1 LKNTEKEE
9 FSLKQIFKPLG
20 ERITILIDKVVE
32 KKTLG
37 GIIIPL
43 TEDDQPSEGIVIGIG
58 SKVDIGVE
66 IGDQVIFDKYAG
78 NLLGDG
84 TVRVIK
90 QEDIFSV
97 KIEEDL

>member
-1 LKNTEKEE
+1 
-9 FSLKQIFKPLG
+9 LKQIFKPLG

>member
-1 LKNTEKEE
+1 M
-9 FSLKQIFKPLG
+9 KQIFKPLG